1 MDFNQTDITQLHA
14 DLVAGKVT
22 ATELVEA
29 SLKRMD
35 ATEADVNA
43 FVNRNDEAALKQAQA
58 LDAAGIKEDQLLA
71 GIPLAVKDN
80 ILTQGLTT
88 TASSKML
95 EHFTPVFDA
104 TVVEKLNQ
112 AGAINVGKT
121 NLDEFA
127 MGSSTETSY
136 FGTTK
141 NPWDLTRV
149 PGGSSG
155 GSAAAVAAGD
165 VLGALGTDTGGSI
178 RMPAAFNGVVG
189 MKPTYGRVSRWG
201 VIAFGSSFDQ
211 VGWITRTVKDNAILM
226 SAISGQDDHDMTSSH
241 QAVPD
246 FAAGLDEASVKGL
259 RIAVPKEYVSDAIDE
274 DVREV
279 IEAGLKHLESLGA
292 IVDEVSLPHT
302 KYGVPVYYILASS
315 EASSNLQRFDGIRYG
330 FRADDVK
337 NLEDVYVKTR
347 SEGFGEEVKR
357 RIMLGTFSLSAGFYD
372 AYFNKAAKVRRLI
385 AQDFEKVFEDHDVII
400 GATGVS
406 TAFKIG
412 EDIDDPKKMYYN
424 DILTVTANL
433 AGVPAMSIPAGF
445 SKKNGMP
452 VGMQLIGKK
461 YDEQTLYNTA
471 YVFEQTTDAH
481 NHHAKLGGDQ

>member
-1 MDFNQTDITQLHA
+1 MDYRQTDITQLHA

-22 ATELVEA
+22 ATELVQA
-29 SLKRMD
+29 SLQRMD
-35 ATEADVNA
+35 ETEADVNA
-43 FVNRNDEAALKQAQA
+43 FVTRNDEAALAKAKE
-58 LDAAGIKEDQLLA
+58 LDAAGIPSDQLLA

-80 ILTQGLTT
+80 ILTKGLRT

-95 EHFTPVFDA
+95 ENFTPVFDA
-104 TVVEKLNQ
+104 TVVEKLNE
-112 AGAINVGKT
+112 AGFINVGKT

-136 FGTTK
+136 FGTTH

-165 VLGALGTDTGGSI
+165 VLGAFGTDTGGSI
-178 RMPAAFNGVVG
+178 RMPASFNGIVG

-211 VGWITRTVKDNAILM
+211 VGWLTQTVKDNAILM
-226 SAISGQDDHDMTSSH
+226 TAISGQDDHDMTSSSRP
-241 QAVPD
+241 VPD
-246 FAAGLDEASVKGL
+246 FAAGLDQASVKGL
-259 RIAVPKEYVSDAIDE
+259 RIGVPKEYMSDAIDA

-279 IEAGLKHLESLGA
+279 IQAGLDHLVSLGA
-292 IVDEVSLPHT
+292 TVDEVSLPHT
-302 KYGVPVYYILASS
+302 KYGVPAYYILASS

-347 SEGFGEEVKR
+347 SEGFGDEVKR

-372 AYFNKAAKVRRLI
+372 AYFNEAAKIRRLI
-385 AQDFEKVFEDHDVII
+385 AEDFENVFKDHDVII
-400 GATGVS
+400 GATGTS

-412 EDIDDPKKMYYN
+412 ENVDDPTKMYYN
-424 DILTVTANL
+424 DVLTVTANL
-433 AGVPAMSIPAGF
+433 AGVPAMSVPAGF
-445 SKKNGMP
+445 SKDNGMP

-461 YDEQTLYNTA
+461 YDEQTLYNTS
-471 YVFEQTTDAH
+471 YVFEQTTDYH
-481 NHHAKLGGDQ
+481 KQIAKLGGDQ